1 MSVLTECLPYYARR
15 AGRVIKVKN
24 HLVIFILLLGTHNG
38 LKRVTRVLCEVPY
51 SRPWKR
57 FVTAE
62 VSVLA
67 RLSVY
72 DNLFMSAARNKCPLS
87 GWKFIENV
95 AYHVDKANC
104 SQ

>member
-1 MSVLTECLPYYARR
+1 MSVLTECLQYYARR

-38 LKRVTRVLCEVPY
+38 LKRVTRVLCRSTIFKTE
-51 SRPWKR
+51 R